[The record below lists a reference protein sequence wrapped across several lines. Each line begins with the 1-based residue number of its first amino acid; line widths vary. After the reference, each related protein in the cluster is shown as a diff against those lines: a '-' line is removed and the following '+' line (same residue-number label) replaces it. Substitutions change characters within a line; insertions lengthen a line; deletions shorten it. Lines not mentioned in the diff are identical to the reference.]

1 MQIFFEHK
9 RKLEESIE
17 SKKDSLFDNEDAVNN
32 KDEYVKL
39 FQKKFI
45 EVEIYLKRIT
55 SDMPDTKR
63 KKYYQN
69 YKMDNFLILNTTLN
83 KKKQKIIE
91 DITKYDEAKK
101 TVKLENQKIKKD
113 EIILHNKEDEEEIKI
128 KNETE
133 NIKIKT
139 ELNEEYYNQLINKK
153 KAKIEKLQN
162 FFNFNM
168 DKIHELLGQ
177 NESMKNINIDNINE
191 NKKESPKFKK
201 VIVKKKKN
209 ERSKIEIKEDD
220 DDAIKISKLPKDM
233 TNRMNSFVELSFLN
247 DNSRIKQSVN
257 RYNNISRFGGDI
269 SAIDK
274 IDD

>member
-1 MQIFFEHK
+1 
-9 RKLEESIE
+9 
-17 SKKDSLFDNEDAVNN
+17 
-32 KDEYVKL
+32 
-39 FQKKFI
+39 
-45 EVEIYLKRIT
+45 
-55 SDMPDTKR
+55 
-63 KKYYQN
+63 
-69 YKMDNFLILNTTLN
+69 MDNFLILNTTLN

-101 TVKLENQKIKKD
+101 SVKLENQKIKKD
-113 EIILHNKEDEEEIKI
+113 EIILHNKEDEEESKI

-139 ELNEEYYNQLINKK
+139 ELNEEYYNRLINKK

-177 NESMKNINIDNINE
+177 NESMKNINIDNINIDNINE